1 MDKTELP
8 YAVLLKSGHGYK
20 EEMTDELTP
29 VVVSKGSLLTYLDS
43 LISNRIKQKYDCL
56 VNYKLVDT
64 CYHSEVFF
72 FATEPSV
79 FYITSLQKD
88 LLLGIEHMEDR
99 TKVLDKLQWVESLT
113 VGSEVCI
120 TIATVP
126 TPVRGI
132 IRYIGELHSE
142 EGRNFKVELMV
153 RRLLYVYEYTVISL
167 IYTLF

>member
-1 MDKTELP
+1 MDKGELL
-8 YAVLLKSGHGYK
+8 YAVLLKYGHGYK
-20 EEMTDELTP
+20 EEMEDELTP
-29 VVVSKGSLLTYLDS
+29 VVVNEGSLLTYLDS
-43 LISNRIKQKYDCL
+43 LISYRIKQKYDCL

-64 CYHSEVFF
+64 CYHSEVFL

-113 VGSEVCI
+113 VGSEVYV
-120 TIATVP
+120 TIATIP

-132 IRYIGELHSE
+132 VRYIGGLPDE
-142 EGRNFKVELMV
+142 EGRNFEVELMV
-153 RRLLYVYEYTVISL
+153 RLL
-167 IYTLF
+167 